1 MTVTGFSVVPAKV
14 TDAAQAFTDPQES
27 ARRQADQLRSGHD
40 VVTGDR
46 GLDATIQETMDLL
59 AEACS
64 RFGEVFSATATALN
78 QVAETYVSLDAQ
90 LAAAYDE
97 LMPGNTANKVQP
109 DGTRVPDEPVPM
121 V

>member
-27 ARRQADQLRSGHD
+27 TRRQADQLRSGRD

-90 LAAAYDE
+90 LAAAYEE
-97 LMPGNTANKVQP
+97 LMRGRSTNNAQPGGAGK
-109 DGTRVPDEPVPM
+109 PDEPVPM

>member
-1 MTVTGFSVVPAKV
+1 MTETGFSIVPAKV
-14 TDAAQAFTDPQES
+14 TDAAQTFTDPQES
-27 ARRQADQLRSGHD
+27 TWRQADQLRSTRD

-46 GLDATIQETMDLL
+46 ELDATIQSTMDLL
-59 AEACS
+59 AEVCS

-78 QVAETYVSLDAQ
+78 QAAETYVSLDAQ

-97 LMPGNTANKVQP
+97 LTSGKPAGRRA
-109 DGTRVPDEPVPM
+109 PDEPVPM